1 MKIANQVEKQFLF
14 HHIDYKTLV
23 IEDKNLSLEALD
35 TKLSNDQ
42 QVVLRTVLIRCN
54 NQIELIVI
62 PVNEL
67 IDFSSLEGSQ
77 NNNLEI
83 IPLAECASFYPSCD
97 IGIVPPVNTTEV
109 SRTYIANS
117 IKNYSTVIFETG
129 KANNLVSLSTSDFY
143 KLHENALT
151 LDITAPTKELALKDI
166 DEKESKRL
174 KQKFT
179 PDSDKKNNLQRLYK
193 LPPLPDIATQVIQ
206 LKNNPNA
213 DAASLAKLIE
223 KDPSLTAQVIRYSKS
238 AFFNYQ
244 GEITSVQ
251 EAISRVLGFDLVM
264 NMALG
269 LSAGKALKNP
279 PDGPLGLNEFWKHA
293 VYSAVLAQRLSQKA
307 PKEIQPNSNL
317 AYLSGLLHNFGFL
330 LLGHLF
336 QPEFF
341 LLNRLYATNLKCSIV
356 AIEKHALGMGAGQN
370 AINMGHAELGAWLLD
385 NWQLPKEVIV
395 ATKEHHNHGYSGEHA
410 NYAGLIALV
419 DSALGIHGIG
429 DNRNEYLNTKFCKAL
444 KISPDTVLE
453 ELDKIINEHEQI
465 ESIAKQFAA

>member
-1 MKIANQVEKQFLF
+1 MKVANQVEKQFLF
-14 HHIDYKTLV
+14 HHIDYEAIPV
-23 IEDKNLSLEALD
+23 DDKSLSLEELD
-35 TKLSNDQ
+35 KKFSNNQ
-42 QVVLRTVLIRCN
+42 QVLLRTVLIRCN
-54 NQIELIVI
+54 NQIELIIV

-67 IDFSSLEGSQ
+67 IDFSALEGIKE
-77 NNNLEI
+77 NILDI
-83 IPLAECASFYPSCD
+83 IPLAECANFYPSCD
-97 IGIVPPVNTTEV
+97 VGIVPPISSKEV
-109 SRTYIANS
+109 ARTHIANS
-117 IKNYSTVIFETG
+117 INNFSTVVFETG
-129 KANNLVSLSTSDFY
+129 KANDLVSLSTSDFY
-143 KLHENALT
+143 KLHKNALT
-151 LDITAPTKELALKDI
+151 VDITTPAKDLVFNEI
-166 DEKESKRL
+166 NETESKKL

-179 PDSDKKNNLQRLYK
+179 PDNDKKNNLQRLYK
-193 LPPLPDIATQVIQ
+193 LPPLPDIATKVIQ
-206 LKNNPNA
+206 LKNNPSA
-213 DAASLAKLIE
+213 DAKSLASLIE
-223 KDPSLTAQVIRYSKS
+223 RDPSLTAQVIRYSKS

-293 VYSAVLAQRLSQKA
+293 VYSATLAQRLSQKI
-307 PKEIQPNSNL
+307 PQDIRPNSNL

-341 LLNRLYATNLKCSIV
+341 LLNKLYAANLKCSIV

-370 AINMGHAELGAWLLD
+370 AINMGHAELGSWLLD
-385 NWQLPKEVIV
+385 NWQIPKEVIV
-395 ATKEHHNHGYSGEHA
+395 ATKEHHNHGYSGEHS
-410 NYAGLIALV
+410 NYASLIALV

-444 KISPDTVLE
+444 KISPDVVLE
-453 ELDKIINEHEQI
+453 ELEKIISEHEQI